1 MQATDKS
8 LDTGSRSAYLGHL
21 RDRLA
26 GTKAAA
32 DPLAAEYRGAYRDL
46 PPEFRPD
53 RDLVTR
59 VAAVLIPVVKRTP
72 VPTVLFTRRTEHLLD
87 HAGQV
92 SFPGGSREPA
102 DANAVATALRETH
115 EELGLGAERVE
126 TIGFLAPYRTT
137 TGFVITPV
145 VGLVEPGP
153 LAPNPDEV
161 AAAFEV
167 PLDYLLESSRFERHE
182 KNFHGHRVAYYVVRY
197 RDETIWGATAAILY
211 EFCSLFSSDKRS

>member
-1 MQATDKS
+1 V
-8 LDTGSRSAYLGHL
+8 
-21 RDRLA
+21 RLA
-26 GTKAAA
+26 GTEAA
-32 DPLAAEYRGAYRDL
+32 DPFAAEYRGAYRDL

-53 RDLVTR
+53 RELATR
-59 VAAVLIPVVKRTP
+59 VAAVLVPVVKRVP

-92 SFPGGSREPA
+92 SFPGGSRESSDA
-102 DANAVATALRETH
+102 DAAATALRETD
-115 EELGLGAERVE
+115 EELGLGAERIE

-167 PLDYLLESSRFERHE
+167 PLDYLLERSRFERHE
-182 KNFHGHRVAYYVVRY
+182 KTFDGHQVAYYVVKY
-197 RDETIWGATAAILY
+197 QGETIWGATAAILY
-211 EFCSLFSSDKRS
+211 EFCNLLASDKP